1 MSPPSTLGSVARPPE
16 GPNAPLNPELDN
28 TIGTDAAGSSAPR
41 AELEV
46 KPSRAHQPLDGSGA
60 LPASNRKHTKRK
72 TRIAAVI
79 PCYNRH
85 ADVEKLLGD
94 LSRVDTRGLDLW
106 VVVVDN
112 NSTVPI
118 STIPTPE
125 GLHVEHL
132 RLTTN
137 TGGAGGFNA
146 GMSRI
151 LAGEGFSGTKDAP
164 EFVWLLDSDVR
175 VSRRSLHELVK
186 ALAADEELAAVG
198 SALIDPVTN
207 VCYELGGRL
216 SKANGYFVPAA
227 KGDVDRRLN
236 VSCQYLAACSAL
248 VRRESIE
255 TTGLMPEIFIHGDDV
270 EWFLSMG
277 VKTGR
282 KLAAVPSSRAYHP
295 LWSRKFQTWVRYY
308 TTRNAYAP
316 IDVLGYGVRTRTWR
330 ALVDVLRGTAQAM
343 MGMPELADLHLQG
356 LADAAAGRTKGFG
369 PRGGI
374 APIIAATKTRPIA
387 ELAPAVR
394 AAMAARGANSRLY
407 FHPILVA
414 RAIDFKDLPEQISLL
429 GVTIPK
435 DLLDYWKGRGLDTNR
450 VGDTIRAMWRWI
462 KVGATGWKAEVAVV
476 PTGWPTAWFRGRT
489 LIQMTSDGFLV
500 REIRRGKAFR
510 DALRCLRI
518 GAGLIFKVGLRK
530 RQFND
535 LPAAPS
541 RKTPLAG
548 SAAEAATLSASQA
561 PLA

>member
-1 MSPPSTLGSVARPPE
+1 MSPPSILGSVARPPE
-16 GPNAPLNPELDN
+16 GTSVPLNPELDN
-28 TIGTDAAGSSAPR
+28 TIGSVADGPSNPR
-41 AELEV
+41 EELEA
-46 KPSRAHQPLDGSGA
+46 KPSRALLPFDGPGA
-60 LPASNRKHTKRK
+60 FPAHNRKHTKRK
-72 TRIAAVI
+72 YRIAAVI

-125 GLHVEHL
+125 GLRVEHL
-132 RLTTN
+132 RLNTN

-146 GMSRI
+146 GMARI
-151 LAGEGFSGTKDAP
+151 LAGEGLSGTKDAP

-186 ALAADEELAAVG
+186 ALVGDDGLAAVG

-216 SKANGYFVPAA
+216 SKNNGYFVPAA

-236 VSCQYLAACSAL
+236 VPCQYLAACSAL

-270 EWFLSMG
+270 EWFLLMG
-277 VKTGR
+277 VKTGK

-316 IDVLGYGVRTRTWR
+316 IDVLGYGPWTRTWR

-356 LADAAAGRTKGFG
+356 LADAAAGRTKGYG

-374 APIIAATKTRPIA
+374 GPIIAATKTRPIS

-394 AAMAARGANSRLY
+394 AAMAARGPDSRLY

-414 RAIDFKDLPEQISLL
+414 RAIDFKDLPEQISQL
-429 GVTIPK
+429 GVTVPK

-500 REIRRGKAFR
+500 REIRRGKAFK
-510 DALRCLRI
+510 DAMRCLRV
-518 GAGLIFKVGLRK
+518 GAGLIFKVGFRK
-530 RQFND
+530 RQFNE
-535 LPAAPS
+535 LPAAPV
-541 RKTPLAG
+541 RKAV
-548 SAAEAATLSASQA
+548 AADTAVDATTLPEAHA
-561 PLA
+561 PVA